1 MPHLCL
7 GLLFGWCDNVVIK
20 VRSTSICFSLLFSVS
35 KKRLEKEQQRKME
48 GEELKHTEHKFRD
61 TSVVIYEHAV
71 TDDIVPHWANI
82 W

>member
-1 MPHLCL
+1 
-7 GLLFGWCDNVVIK
+7 
-20 VRSTSICFSLLFSVS
+20 
-35 KKRLEKEQQRKME
+35 ME